1 MEQIVVG
8 EIEGYDVLYIPERDI
23 VFCKNTTI
31 PYKVLKR
38 ILFEDTV
45 DRVELK
51 KDLMFYS
58 NKNSISFGC
67 LTTTLENCK
76 LINKNIKIISDIEL
90 VFNPGVDL

>member
-58 NKNSISFGC
+58 NKNNISLGC

-76 LINKNIKIISDIEL
+76 LINKNIKKHKKWHLETH
-90 VFNPGVDL
+90 